1 MSAWG
6 VGGQGPQEAG
16 EGHPEKRRHREEQEP
31 EQTLPETEGT
41 GKLSRNSSS
50 LPSEG
55 HQA

>member
-1 MSAWG
+1 MG
-6 VGGQGPQEAG
+6 KQEK
-16 EGHPEKRRHREEQEP
+16 GHPEKIRDREKQEP
-31 EQTLPETEGT
+31 EQTLPETQRT